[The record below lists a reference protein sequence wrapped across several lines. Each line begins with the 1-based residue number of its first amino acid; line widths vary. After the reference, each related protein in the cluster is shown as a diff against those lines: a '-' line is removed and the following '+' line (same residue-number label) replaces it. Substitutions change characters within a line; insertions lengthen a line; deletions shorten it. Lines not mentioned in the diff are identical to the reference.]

1 MPIKQIVSN
10 PHFGIFT
17 PEKLIRA
24 APSLAIWGAAA
35 GSAVA
40 LLGSDVPL
48 VKKDILSNIP
58 IVGGYWAVEQS
69 DNE

>member
-1 MPIKQIVSN
+1 MPVRQIVSN
-10 PHFGIFT
+10 PHFGAIT

-35 GSAVA
+35 GSALA

-48 VKKDILSNIP
+48 VKKDVLSRIP
-58 IVGGYWAVEQS
+58 IAGSYWKVEEEQ
-69 DNE
+69 